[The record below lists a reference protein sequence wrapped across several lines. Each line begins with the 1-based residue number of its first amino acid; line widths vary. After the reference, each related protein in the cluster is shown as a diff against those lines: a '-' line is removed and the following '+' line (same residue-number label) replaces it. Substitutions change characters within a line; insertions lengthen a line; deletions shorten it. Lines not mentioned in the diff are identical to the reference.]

1 MKTSDLKQLFR
12 FETITYRKSL
22 PALAG
27 ANCVIIPTM
36 ATIAI
41 PIHSIERRMR
51 GGAQALLVRDGS
63 GNAYVA
69 KCVQNPQG
77 TRTLINEWIVSRLL
91 KHLRLSTPTVNA
103 IQIGGG
109 VQGGSLLEFQVGSK
123 KIPIPSG
130 VHLGSACPADPAH
143 KAIFDFLPRRL
154 MHKVVN
160 LPDLVMALAFD
171 KWVSQTDTR
180 QAIFIR
186 ERCAGP
192 DAKFRAYL
200 IDHGL
205 SFGGSRWEMSDRP
218 LNGLYH
224 DRSVYDTPAAGNL
237 CHAAVDRI
245 QELPEEA
252 LFSMAPDIP
261 EQWLKPGDRE
271 ELTRLL
277 ELLCDRRTK
286 LHDTMERVLRQLD
299 EAGIV
304 MPSASDRKRL
314 LGALLLL
321 ASIPRPQAS
330 VGTGMR
336 VAVKMTRVVEP
347 AAARC
352 GDKLAI
358 SVSSQISCC

>member
-1 MKTSDLKQLFR
+1 
-12 FETITYRKSL
+12 
-22 PALAG
+22 
-27 ANCVIIPTM
+27 
-36 ATIAI
+36 
-41 PIHSIERRMR
+41 MR
-51 GGAQALLVRDGS
+51 GGAQALLVRDEA

-69 KCVQNPQG
+69 KCVENPQG

-91 KHLRLSTPTVNA
+91 KYLRLSTPAVSA

-109 VQGGSLLEFQVGSK
+109 VQGGNLLQFQVGSK
-123 KIPIPSG
+123 SIPIPSG
-130 VHLGSACPADPAH
+130 IHCGSACPANPAH

-154 MHKVVN
+154 MQNVVN
-160 LPDLVMALAFD
+160 LPDLIMALAFD

-205 SFGGSRWEMSDRP
+205 SFGGSRWEMSDDT

-224 DRSVYDTPAAGNL
+224 DRSVYDSPGTAHL

-245 QELPEEA
+245 QELREED
-252 LFSMAPDIP
+252 LSSLVPDIP
-261 EQWLKPGDRE
+261 EEWLKAGDRE
-271 ELTRLL
+271 EVTRLL
-277 ELLCDRRTK
+277 ELLCYRRAK

-321 ASIPRPQAS
+321 ASIPRPSTSA
-330 VGTGMR
+330 GTATPVWLNVIR
-336 VAVKMTRVVEP
+336 CVEP
-347 AAARC
+347 AAARRHH
-352 GDKLAI
+352 KQAVSI
-358 SVSSQISCC
+358 SSKISYC